1 MNFMTCVEGKF
12 KPHKSFR
19 GGVEGIK
26 DESHSDPSFGIKWH
40 NMAKPAMN
48 DWLMKGTVRFVEK
61 KMVSKFSNI
70 MN

>member
-1 MNFMTCVEGKF
+1 MLRANF

-19 GGVEGIK
+19 GGIEGIK

-48 DWLMKGTVRFVEK
+48 VWLMKATVRFVEK
-61 KMVSKFSNI
+61 
-70 MN
+70 

>member
-1 MNFMTCVEGKF
+1 MKRAYF

-19 GGVEGIK
+19 GGIEGIE
-26 DESHSDPSFGIKWH
+26 DVSQRDPSFGIERH

-48 DWLMKGTVRFVEK
+48 DWLMKGNVRFVEK
-61 KMVSKFSNI
+61 EMVSKFSNI